1 MSRHYHAA
9 ISKSGAPIFRYVS
22 ESWREVARWPLQTM
36 RYTSKVLGLRLLRTN
51 YDECRTVV
59 RCFDGSKSACT
70 IRTRALRHY
79 GDKHGTQYELVVWQ
93 CYGDCLE
100 RAVPV
105 G

>member
-1 MSRHYHAA
+1 
-9 ISKSGAPIFRYVS
+9 
-22 ESWREVARWPLQTM
+22 
-36 RYTSKVLGLRLLRTN
+36 
-51 YDECRTVV
+51 VV